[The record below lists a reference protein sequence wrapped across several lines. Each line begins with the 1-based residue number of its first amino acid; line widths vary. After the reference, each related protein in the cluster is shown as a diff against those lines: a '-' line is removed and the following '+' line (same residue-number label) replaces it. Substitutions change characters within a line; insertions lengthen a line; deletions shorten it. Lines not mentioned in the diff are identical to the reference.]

1 MDREIY
7 QQNVLAE
14 RIISKRNVKLDGG
27 QERLEYMIKW
37 KGLPY
42 SEATWE
48 EASLCTT
55 RFDKR
60 IQEFNFREQNQNKP
74 SANNPFSKRP
84 KFKKQE
90 KFSCIPE
97 DLSLRDYQRDGVNWL
112 MHAWSKVNTLVKTEH
127 VSYRYFRAILVSSP
141 MKWVL
146 EKPFKQSLLST
157 TYL

>member
-14 RIISKRNVKLDGG
+14 RIISKRNVKLEGG
-27 QERLEYMIKW
+27 QERLEFMIKW

-60 IQEFNFREQNQNKP
+60 IQEFNFRERNQNKP
-74 SANNPFSKRP
+74 SANNSYSKRP

-112 MHAWSKVNTLVKTEH
+112 MHAWSKVKKSGNMLVNLLT
-127 VSYRYFRAILVSSP
+127 
-141 MKWVL
+141 
-146 EKPFKQSLLST
+146 SLSGQLMHSRR
-157 TYL
+157 